1 MPRTQT
7 NKAAAFTLVEVLVVA
22 PLIIL
27 FIGAFIGLVVTL
39 TGDSL
44 KLRESNAAAFGVQ
57 DALDEMGTA
66 SGNALG
72 FLTTTGPLVAP
83 QGSGNNTAAFTNV
96 NSGQANTLIISS
108 AATTKNPYDVSRQ
121 LVYTGSSPCSS
132 SNPVYSYTTV
142 YFISGSSL
150 YKRTILPASPAPCTT
165 PWQKPSCEES
175 RVASNPAVCKAS
187 DEKLL
192 DNVAGMTI
200 TYYDSASST
209 TPIPASQAE
218 DAVSVSIQ
226 LESSKSVAG
235 ETVNYTGSSRVKR
248 GEGGIQSSSDNRL
261 ATGAF
266 FSCGLKNGS
275 AYCWGRNQYGQLGN
289 GTTNDSSTPV
299 AVSTSG
305 VLNGKTITQIS
316 VGTEH
321 SCAIADEK
329 LYCWGANA
337 YGTFGNGFG
346 SGSSSTT
353 PVAAA
358 TGNSLLTNKIISN
371 VNLGGIHTCV
381 VAEQRGYCWGGNYN
395 GQLGINQTGNAQHV
409 PNAVYTA
416 GVLSGKNVDQVSS
429 GSGNHT
435 CAVAEGLAYCWGKNG
450 DSGTGTSGQLGD
462 GTSTGKVVP
471 VAVTAS
477 GVLSGKTVT
486 DISASSINSCA
497 VASGKAYCWGSNSE
511 GQIGN
516 GNTTNQYNPAAVVDT
531 GALSGKRV
539 TEVSVGP
546 WLSCAIASGSFYCWG
561 LGTNGQLGNGTAL
574 SSNVPVAVS
583 QGAMP

>member
-1 MPRTQT
+1 MPRIQT
-7 NKAAAFTLVEVLVVA
+7 NKTAAFTLVEVLVVA

-108 AATTKNPYDVSRQ
+108 AATTKNPYDASRQ

-150 YKRTILPASPAPCTT
+150 YKRTILPTSPAPCTT

-226 LESSKSVAG
+226 LEASKSVAG

-248 GEGGIQSSSDNRL
+248 GEATVSVYTKKNIFSFDMHAPTDTASNRYGHACAVADSQL
-261 ATGAF
+261 
-266 FSCGLKNGS
+266 
-275 AYCWGRNQYGQLGN
+275 YCWGYGYGYVLGN
-289 GTTNDSSTPV
+289 GDTASQNTPQLV
-299 AVSTSG
+299 TAFVGKAVTAVFTKRYDNNNSAAT
-305 VLNGKTITQIS
+305 
-316 VGTEH
+316 
-321 SCAIADEK
+321 CAIADGQ
-329 LYCWGANA
+329 LYCWGID
-337 YGTFGNGFG
+337 YVQ
-346 SGSSSTT
+346 SG
-353 PVAAA
+353 
-358 TGNSLLTNKIISN
+358 
-371 VNLGGIHTCV
+371 
-381 VAEQRGYCWGGNYN
+381 
-395 GQLGINQTGNAQHV
+395 
-409 PNAVYTA
+409 AV
-416 GVLSGKNVDQVSS
+416 L
-429 GSGNHT
+429 
-435 CAVAEGLAYCWGKNG
+435 
-450 DSGTGTSGQLGD
+450 GTGVGQTNVMNPTLVG
-462 GTSTGKVVP
+462 G
-471 VAVTAS
+471 AMA
-477 GVLSGKTVT
+477 GKTV
-486 DISASSINSCA
+486 
-497 VASGKAYCWGSNSE
+497 G
-511 GQIGN
+511 
-516 GNTTNQYNPAAVVDT
+516 
-531 GALSGKRV
+531 R
-539 TEVSVGP
+539 
-546 WLSCAIASGSFYCWG
+546 
-561 LGTNGQLGNGTAL
+561 
-574 SSNVPVAVS
+574 
-583 QGAMP
+583 